1 MEEKVIVQNESND
14 DQPQEIKEK
23 QSFKEKFLYH
33 LKHNDLTDTWRGFS
47 KEKINPLTLML
58 VVANVV
64 CLLVSNIIAV
74 KTVALWP
81 NIGNGATFVEF
92 KLPAAVILY
101 SFAII
106 ISDVLCQVDYIW
118 SRRSCHIGF
127 LLNLAMVLAF
137 TVTIYL
143 PGNISGI
150 PDQGMS
156 SMTGKVLG
164 SSWFML
170 VASMLSFYFGDLA
183 NDTIFLKLKKKEGDS
198 NNKLIK
204 RCILSTALGQL
215 LDSSIFITF
224 GLFLLP
230 KWVEGTP
237 YIGFD
242 YSTMSYGMW
251 NGWASVLG
259 SIALQFV
266 VKVLLEFIL
275 SPIIVQICKKAKQTK
290 TTEQ

>member
-1 MEEKVIVQNESND
+1 MKEEKQFRFFRDI
-14 DQPQEIKEK
+14 
-23 QSFKEKFLYH
+23 
-33 LKHNDLTDTWRGFS
+33 TDTWKGFT
-47 KEKINPLTLML
+47 KEKIKPLTLIL
-58 VVANVV
+58 VVLNVT
-64 CLLVSNIIAV
+64 CLLISNIIAV

-81 NIGNGATFVEF
+81 NVGSGNTFIEF

-106 ISDVLCQVDYIW
+106 VSDVLCQVDYIW
-118 SRRSCHIGF
+118 SRRSCHLGF
-127 LLNLAMVLAF
+127 ILNLLMVLAF
-137 TVTIYL
+137 TATIYL
-143 PGNISGI
+143 PGNISGA

-170 VASMLSFYFGDLA
+170 IASMLSFYFGDLA
-183 NDTIFLKLKKKEGDS
+183 NDTIFLKLKEKEGDS
-198 NNKLIK
+198 NSKIIK
-204 RCILSTALGQL
+204 RCVLSTALGQL

-230 KWVEGTP
+230 KLVEGTP

-251 NGWASVLG
+251 YGWASVLG
-259 SIALQFV
+259 SIVLQFT
-266 VKVLLEFIL
+266 VKVTLEFIL
-275 SPIIVQICKKAKQTK
+275 SPIILQICKKAKNI
-290 TTEQ
+290 E